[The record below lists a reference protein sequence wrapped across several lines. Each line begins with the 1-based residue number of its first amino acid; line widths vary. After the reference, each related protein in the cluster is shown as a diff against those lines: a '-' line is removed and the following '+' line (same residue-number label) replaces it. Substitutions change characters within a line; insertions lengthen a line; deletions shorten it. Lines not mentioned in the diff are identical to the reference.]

1 MLNEFRGFLD
11 LTFEEWD
18 PDKDVVAANRKS
30 IGMEKLEQVMN
41 GARLYPY
48 VSFSFVLYLR

>member
-11 LTFEEWD
+11 LTFQEWD
-18 PDKDVVAANRKS
+18 PDKDVVAASRKS
-30 IGMEKLEQVMN
+30 IGMVQVMN